1 MNQALQHLK
10 ISNPE
15 LLQAFLMAIAKDF
28 GISQSVTS
36 FRCPH
41 CHSSYEIV
49 VAQNGKHTGKSRNR
63 KTMGK
68 IVKRKTMGGDINP
81 MLIELA
87 RRKKTTTGT
96 INTEFNVAMG
106 AARLKNMNKKEF
118 RARKIEWLKS
128 QLVKNKKRA

>member
-10 ISNPE
+10 MSNPE

-28 GISQSVTS
+28 GISRSVTS

-49 VAQNGKHTGKSRNR
+49 VAPDGKQAGRSRGR
-63 KTMGK
+63 GAAVK
-68 IVKRKTMGGDINP
+68 IAKRKTTGGDVNP

-106 AARLKNMNKKEF
+106 AAKLKSMTKKEF
-118 RARKIEWLKS
+118 RAHKIEWLKS
-128 QLVKNKKRA
+128 QLAKNKKRA